1 MPQNKNH
8 KFYSV
13 LSNKIVYLQLIKTR
27 VMIDKELI
35 KSIIS
40 EGYEYIP
47 QINII
52 HREIEMEEYGNYVFV
67 GVRQAG
73 KSYTLYEQMQEK
85 IANGTPLE
93 NLVYINFD
101 DERLYGMKAEELDLI
116 LQANYSLSENKP
128 IFFFDEIQNVSGW
141 ENFARRL
148 ANQKY
153 EVYITGSNA
162 KMLSR
167 DIQTILGGRYIDIAV
182 YPFSF
187 KEFLS
192 AKGIKLGTRWQYGR
206 KRGEIERAFE
216 EYFQWGG
223 FPELLHFKEKR
234 VWLNGLY
241 NRIFF
246 NDLIVR
252 NKIKNEEAL
261 RLTLRKLAESLC
273 QPLSF
278 TRLCNMIK
286 AVGVSCST
294 STIIE
299 YLNHFTDSCLIF
311 SVQNFASR
319 FVEKATTKKFYFVD
333 NGLLNL
339 FLLNNQSALL
349 ENICAIEM
357 KKRYGIGL
365 YYYLHN
371 IEVDFYVPD
380 ENLAIQ
386 VSYKLADENT
396 IKRETDA
403 LLKLH
408 KLHPLNKAIIITK
421 DEEKT
426 ITKNDLN
433 IEFIPVWK
441 WLLQ

>member
-1 MPQNKNH
+1 
-8 KFYSV
+8 
-13 LSNKIVYLQLIKTR
+13 
-27 VMIDKELI
+27 
-35 KSIIS
+35 
-40 EGYEYIP
+40 
-47 QINII
+47 
-52 HREIEMEEYGNYVFV
+52 
-67 GVRQAG
+67 
-73 KSYTLYEQMQEK
+73 MQKK
-85 IANGTPLE
+85 IADGVPIE

-101 DERLYGMKAEELDLI
+101 DERLYGMQAEQLDLI
-116 LQANYSLSENKP
+116 LQANYSVREEKP
-128 IFFFDEIQNVSGW
+128 ILFFDEIQNVKGW

-167 DIQTILGGRYIDIAV
+167 DIQTVLGGRYIDIAV

-192 AKGIKLGTRWQYGR
+192 AKGIKLGSRWQYGQ

-223 FPELLHFKEKR
+223 FPELVRFKEKR

-252 NKIKNEEAL
+252 NKIKNEEGL

-273 QPLSF
+273 QPLSY

-294 STIIE
+294 STVIE
-299 YLNHFTDSCLIF
+299 YINHFTDSCLIF
-311 SVQNFASR
+311 PVQNFASR

-357 KKRYGIGL
+357 QKRYNSRL

-371 IEVDFYVPD
+371 IEVDFYVPE
-380 ENLAIQ
+380 ENLAVQ
-386 VSYKLADENT
+386 VSYKLNDENT
-396 IKRETDA
+396 IKRETNA
-403 LLKLH
+403 LAKLH
-408 KLHPLNKAIIITK
+408 QLHPLEKALIITK

-426 ITKNDLN
+426 ITINDLT

-441 WLLQ
+441 WLLENEQK